1 VTEVIP
7 FHLLFGASSSQA
19 VHPDRNDPK
28 DRARKAAAALLNG
41 SRDLVLVAREQ
52 GAQTG
57 GSRQHFGD
65 AKAALD
71 ASRYQDSARLSGRA
85 VRAAAETMGPAG
97 ANLLDA
103 FELFFAMCAAEA
115 CGADIREPMHLFH
128 GADAELRSPESPFGP
143 AWQALGRAIA
153 GAGDEAASRY
163 RETVTGLGG
172 SSRVLSVT
180 GGK

>member
-1 VTEVIP
+1 MIP

-28 DRARKAAAALLNG
+28 DRARKAAIALLNG

-57 GSRQHFGD
+57 GTRQYFGD

-71 ASRYQDSARLSGRA
+71 AARYQDSARLSGRA

-115 CGADIREPMHLFH
+115 CGADTREPTHLFH
-128 GADAELRSPESPFGP
+128 GADAELRADESPFGP
-143 AWQALGRAIA
+143 AWAALTEAVKQAG
-153 GAGDEAASRY
+153 EETAARY